1 MPCLCQRYGGRN
13 FVTDKDLVPR
23 YDRLSSAILFLVFH
37 SINNFN
43 VFQIRYNVSILV
55 FFLLPIAF
63 HCTMVTGM
71 EAHASDDGKKV
82 QVLLNVGGPDRVSR
96 LQMAES
102 VAVVRGYN
110 PSIIKSVSA
119 SSVLSCLWNVAF
131 KHPYICLFS
140 VST

>member
-1 MPCLCQRYGGRN
+1 
-13 FVTDKDLVPR
+13 
-23 YDRLSSAILFLVFH
+23 
-37 SINNFN
+37 
-43 VFQIRYNVSILV
+43 
-55 FFLLPIAF
+55 
-63 HCTMVTGM
+63 MVTGM

-119 SSVLSCLWNVAF
+119 SSVLSCLWNIAF
-131 KHPYICLFS
+131 KHPYICQFS

>member
-1 MPCLCQRYGGRN
+1 
-13 FVTDKDLVPR
+13 
-23 YDRLSSAILFLVFH
+23 
-37 SINNFN
+37 
-43 VFQIRYNVSILV
+43 
-55 FFLLPIAF
+55 
-63 HCTMVTGM
+63 M

-119 SSVLSCLWNVAF
+119 SSVNRGVASPPDISMDITKLTQILGIKPISF
-131 KHPYICLFS
+131 QDG
-140 VST
+140 VRSTLDAEDST